1 MLRIDTGACC
11 TGMSR
16 RSFLQLGAA
25 GLTTLGLPQL
35 LRARHAAAAE
45 GPAKDTRVIL
55 LWLEGGP
62 SHMDLWD
69 MKPHAPAEYR
79 GFWRPIATAADGI
92 EISEMFPKQ
101 ARVADKFSIL
111 RSLHHGDG
119 DHPGSEHILLT
130 GRPGVTVSDPA
141 PKSPSIGSV
150 VARAAGPRRPGL
162 PAYVVTPEAV
172 SGLLRPGYY
181 GAHYVGRAYDP
192 FETGG
197 DPNSP
202 AFKIQNLV
210 LPGGMSVERLEDRRQ
225 LRKSLDA
232 LRRDVETSGNF
243 EAMDRFEQQ
252 AYELV
257 TGPAVSR
264 AFNIGAEDP
273 GLRDRYG
280 RNSWG
285 QGVLL
290 ARRLAEA
297 GVTFTTVK
305 MGGWDQHGDLKARM
319 LDYLPK
325 VDAAV
330 SSLFEDLSSRGLLEK
345 VLVVVGGEMSR
356 MPKMNDGFGGLPAG
370 RDHWS
375 SAISFVLGG
384 GGVKGGRVVGK
395 TDPRGEYVVERPVSV
410 QDLHATIYHALGID
424 PYLSFLNTGGRP
436 VPAVDDGTPIRELF

>member
-1 MLRIDTGACC
+1 MLRLDAGGCC
-11 TGMSR
+11 RGVSR
-16 RSFLQLGAA
+16 RDFLQLGAA
-25 GLTTLGLPQL
+25 GLTSLGLPGI
-35 LRARHAAAAE
+35 LRARS
-45 GPAKDTRVIL
+45 GSPTKKDTRVIL

-69 MKPHAPAEYR
+69 MKPQAPAEYR
-79 GFWRPIATAADGI
+79 GYWRPIATNAPGVQI
-92 EISEMFPKQ
+92 TEMFPKQ
-101 ARVADKFSIL
+101 AKHADKFSIL

-130 GRPGVTVSDPA
+130 GRPGVTIVDAA

-162 PAYVVTPEAV
+162 PAYVVAPQAV

-202 AFKIQNLV
+202 SFKIQNLT
-210 LPGGMSVERLEDRRQ
+210 LPGGMSVERLEDRRR
-225 LRKSLDA
+225 LRKSLDS
-232 LRRDVETSGNF
+232 LRRDVESSGNF
-243 EAMDRFEQQ
+243 DALDQFEEQ

-257 TGPAVSR
+257 TGPAVSK
-264 AFNIGAEDP
+264 AFDVTSEDP
-273 GLRDRYG
+273 KLRDRYG

-285 QGVLL
+285 QSALL

-297 GVTFTTVK
+297 GVTFTTLK

-319 LDYLPK
+319 EDYLPK
-325 VDAAV
+325 LDAAV
-330 SSLFEDLSSRGLLEK
+330 STLFEDLASRGLLEQ
-345 VLVVVGGEMSR
+345 VLVVVAGEMSR
-356 MPKMNDGFGGLPAG
+356 MPKMNDGFGGQPPG

-375 SAISFVLGG
+375 SAISLVLGG

-395 TDPRGEYVVERPVSV
+395 TDPHGEYIVERPASV
-410 QDLHATIYHALGID
+410 QDLHATIYQVLGID
-424 PYLSFLNTGGRP
+424 PSIQFQNTAGRP
-436 VPAVDDGTPIRELF
+436 VSAIDDGVLIRELF